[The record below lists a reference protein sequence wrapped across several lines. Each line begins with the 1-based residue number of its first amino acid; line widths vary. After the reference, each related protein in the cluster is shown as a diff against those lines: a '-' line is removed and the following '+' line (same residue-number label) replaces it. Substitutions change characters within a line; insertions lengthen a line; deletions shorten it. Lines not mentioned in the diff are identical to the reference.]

1 LLAGLVVGCECVV
14 RERDE
19 IEPVAAVVADLDE
32 RLVGVGLHD
41 GSDRSGRPS
50 AGVDFELDDVED
62 LVVDS
67 GHVGIGANP
76 PAPRLLAETASVEW
90 LRVLRGAVRACF
102 EAGPSRVRSVSGGD
116 GSGDRCRGDRAGQ
129 GPARAF

>member
-1 LLAGLVVGCECVV
+1 LLAGLLVGSECVV

-41 GSDRSGRPS
+41 GSDRSGGPA

-62 LVVDS
+62 LVLHS
-67 GHVGIGANP
+67 GHVGIVAVGHGMSTHVEVRRGA
-76 PAPRLLAETASVEW
+76 ASVATIQ
-90 LRVLRGAVRACF
+90 VVTTGAVRPLS
-102 EAGPSRVRSVSGGD
+102 PSIITITS
-116 GSGDRCRGDRAGQ
+116 
-129 GPARAF
+129 

>member
-1 LLAGLVVGCECVV
+1 MLAGLVVGCDCVV

-19 IEPVAAVVADLDE
+19 IEPMSAIVADLDE

-50 AGVDFELDDVED
+50 AAVDFELDDIED

-67 GHVGIGANP
+67 GHVGIVAVGHGMSTHVEVRRGA
-76 PAPRLLAETASVEW
+76 ASVATIQ
-90 LRVLRGAVRACF
+90 VVMTGAVRPLS
-102 EAGPSRVRSVSGGD
+102 PSIITITS
-116 GSGDRCRGDRAGQ
+116 
-129 GPARAF
+129 